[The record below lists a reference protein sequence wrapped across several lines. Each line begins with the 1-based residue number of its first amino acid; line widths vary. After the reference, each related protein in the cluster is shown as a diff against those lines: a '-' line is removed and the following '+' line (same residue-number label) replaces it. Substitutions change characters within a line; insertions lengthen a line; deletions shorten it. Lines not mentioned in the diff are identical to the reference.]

1 MLLNYLFYAGLPLM
15 ALRTAVRSN
24 DTNTINNMW
33 VHMLRL
39 FRATG
44 KVLYAKLCVHVIHT
58 YFRMKPE
65 LQTILDTN
73 RTASL
78 RGHNGRNVGWDFT
91 LERMNPEVQTML
103 GNNVS
108 AERIPEVIRQL
119 NGIRR
124 VRGQTLD
131 AFGLGEDALRESSD
145 IKQTDVDTLVGHLKK
160 ALKLDGNDDAS
171 KCFTPNSN
179 QPFRRGSG
187 TPWGDIRKEE
197 QKKSTKDYVEEKLR
211 GCPGNN
217 MPSVQI

>member
-1 MLLNYLFYAGLPLM
+1 MGWCLLRPDGFGTRTCITCIRTSTSLPLPSVRLPRRRLCAGLL
-15 ALRTAVRSN
+15 
-24 DTNTINNMW
+24 
-33 VHMLRL
+33 
-39 FRATG
+39 
-44 KVLYAKLCVHVIHT
+44 
-58 YFRMKPE
+58 
-65 LQTILDTN
+65 
-73 RTASL
+73 
-78 RGHNGRNVGWDFT
+78 
-91 LERMNPEVQTML
+91 
-103 GNNVS
+103 
-108 AERIPEVIRQL
+108 
-119 NGIRR
+119 R

-131 AFGLGEDALRESSD
+131 AFGLGEDALQESSD